1 MSRTKTSLFC
11 ISSGKFSRNLCL
23 CFFSITK
30 MISAQVISLAET
42 LDPCTWRC
50 SGRFYKMIFIILKNS
65 FGSPA
70 SPPISTTYKKD
81 IHVWIK
87 ITLSFTSHETR
98 GIFRKTAT
106 INYQASLL
114 PHPHFKN
121 TGMARAQVDISCLP
135 SCISR

>member
-1 MSRTKTSLFC
+1 MSRMKTSLFC

-23 CFFSITK
+23 CFFFHHKNDICPGNKLSGD
-30 MISAQVISLAET
+30 
-42 LDPCTWRC
+42 LDPCTWRR

-81 IHVWIK
+81 IHAWIR

-98 GIFRKTAT
+98 GILRKTAT

-121 TGMARAQVDISCLP
+121 TGMARAQVGISCLP
-135 SCISR
+135 SSISR